1 MNSNT
6 SIQSSEKSDIAGGI
20 VKRLVQIAIFFLIQ
34 AVILFASAGRLDWTM
49 AWVYLAVYVAMIII
63 NFLILLH
70 IDPTLIAER
79 ARIKEDA
86 KSWDKPLAGII
97 SLFGPLLILLVA
109 GFDLRFGWSPE
120 LVLLIQLIAWVAM
133 ILGYAFSS
141 WAMASNRFFSGLVRI
156 QTERGHTV
164 ATGGPYQYVRHPGYS
179 GWSLAYLATPL
190 VLGSWWALIPA
201 VLTVGVIIVRT
212 ALEDKMLQQNLG
224 GYQAYVQQVR
234 YRLLP
239 GVW

>member
-1 MNSNT
+1 MNHNT
-6 SIQSSEKSDIAGGI
+6 SIQSSEKPDITSGI
-20 VKRLVQIAIFFLIQ
+20 IKRLIQIAIFFLIQ
-34 AVILFASAGRLDWTM
+34 AVVLFASAGRLDWTI
-49 AWVYLAVYVAMIII
+49 AWVYLAVYVVMIII
-63 NFLILLH
+63 NSLVLLR
-70 IDPTLIAER
+70 IDPALIAER

-86 KSWDKPLAGII
+86 RSWDKPLAGII

-120 LVLLIQLIAWVAM
+120 LVLLIQLMAWGAM

-164 ATGGPYQYVRHPGYS
+164 ATSGPYQYVRHPGYS
-179 GWSLAYLATPL
+179 GWSLAYLTTPL

-201 VLTVGVIIVRT
+201 VLTVAVIIVRT
-212 ALEDKMLQQNLG
+212 ALEDKMLHNELN
-224 GYQAYVQQVR
+224 GYQEYAQDTH

>member
-6 SIQSSEKSDIAGGI
+6 SIQSSEKSDITGGI
-20 VKRLVQIAIFFLIQ
+20 IKRLIQIAIVFLIQ
-34 AVILFASAGRLDWTM
+34 AVVLFASAGRLDWTI
-49 AWVYLAVYVAMIII
+49 AWVYLAAYVAMIII
-63 NFLILLH
+63 NSLVLLH
-70 IDPTLIAER
+70 IDPALIAER

-109 GFDLRFGWSPE
+109 GFDLRFGWSPA
-120 LVLLIQLIAWVAM
+120 LAAPIQLTAWVAM
-133 ILGYAFSS
+133 ILGYAFSG

-179 GWSLAYLATPL
+179 GWSLAYLATSL
-190 VLGSWWALIPA
+190 VLSSWWALIPA
-201 VLTVGVIIVRT
+201 VLTIGVIIVRT
-212 ALEDKMLQQNLG
+212 ALEDKTLQNELD
-224 GYQAYVQQVR
+224 GYKEYAQQVR
-234 YRLLP
+234 YRLVP